1 MITPGTY
8 EPGDYILIDQ
18 DGNDQAVSGNT
29 DFWEVEDGFEDQ
41 VPSVHEFNGTY
52 TIVKVVVVQKLSL
65 GTIIT
70 RQESEED

>member
-52 TIVKVVVVQKLSL
+52 TIAKVVVTQRA
-65 GTIIT
+65 GAFGGIT